1 MTKQLINEAKRM
13 QQLAGITAE
22 NINDKT
28 YAIYLGTNIIY
39 SHLPNERLKSVLY
52 SLINDL
58 GEDLSNYTIV
68 QNGTNHTKPADELGW
83 DLSNIKPFDN
93 IDSLRTKIDN
103 IANGSDEDLNED
115 HEVKMANSQLDNII
129 EAATKLKQAIGD
141 TEKDLPAWAQDHLS
155 KAEDFITQVA
165 GGYKGDEVT
174 A

>member
-1 MTKQLINEAKRM
+1 MAKQLINEAKRM
-13 QQLAGITAE
+13 QQLAGIIAE
-22 NINDKT
+22 NINNKT
-28 YAIYLGTNIIY
+28 YAIYLGTDIIY

-58 GEDLSNYTIV
+58 GEDLSDYIIV

-115 HEVKMANSQLDNII
+115 HMGEMDTSLKNVRQAEEEVM
-129 EAATKLKQAIGD
+129 EAIKEL
-141 TEKDLPAWAQDHLS
+141 
-155 KAEDFITQVA
+155 
-165 GGYKGDEVT
+165 GYKFDDSDEMDGRVYIT
-174 A
+174 VSKIIK